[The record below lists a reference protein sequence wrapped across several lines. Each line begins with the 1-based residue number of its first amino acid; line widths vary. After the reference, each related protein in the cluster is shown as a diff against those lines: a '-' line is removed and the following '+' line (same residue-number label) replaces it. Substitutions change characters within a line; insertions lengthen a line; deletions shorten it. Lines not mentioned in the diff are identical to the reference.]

1 MQPYTLNCSFLLNY
15 DTEQVSLD
23 ISFSDQFTKKYELSY
38 DELSL
43 IEKEI
48 THFLHRYDYRK
59 LNYFVEAGIAEVF
72 DTLMRFTFKK
82 SKYPLR
88 TVAVCKVTK
97 KGLSCVHFEESNIV
111 QLRKLKRSDS
121 STKLVKYVNI
131 ENENELQRSQHAFIS
146 EVKQHLVQIIAR
158 NQKIV

>member
-1 MQPYTLNCSFLLNY
+1 MQLYTLNCSFLLNY